1 MIHYNNI
8 INNNNFNDSK
18 LQNYKNILVNS
29 RCRKN
34 LTDNTN
40 DIYVNINNSFK
51 YVNEI
56 ELVNYNITYKNNIIN
71 SKNNIFEIYNNT
83 FKNNDQNMNLVT
95 SPLYFQEIL
104 INKINGGI
112 FKYKL
117 KKRKIIIE
125 NNNKE
130 LGDLIKLIQTYI
142 RNNTNQYETISY
154 NQSYNKIVFD
164 NIYPSYNDN
173 TTSNIYTIDNI
184 GLNFRNIFLINY
196 NNYIN
201 NSKSSSI
208 FEINELFINNDDITY
223 NTRYNIFIN
232 DIYNKFNLFY
242 NKDDNIIELQNVTN
256 IDTTNIFNKLL
267 NNLLIY
273 YLMNSNINNNINN
286 IHDIIN
292 ICDDNGNIINNN
304 QIYQNIDIIKL
315 KNKIEN
321 IEIINND
328 DYYINNKIKN
338 IFITIINNNINNN
351 NIYIYINDIFELTD
365 ITNNILLNI
374 FKLIDINNDIITNN
388 INENDIILFI
398 DKIINKNEIKTYNNI
413 KIKYNINMSLLYRK
427 ILYNSNTLS
436 NYFHEDFNETS
447 NYNFYIFNKINDDIN
462 DITYYNEG
470 YKISYVLG
478 FIKDMIYYAN
488 ISTYSFEN
496 NISPNNIYTNK
507 IYISLNNYY
516 NNYLINYIDNQ
527 YNNNS
532 NITFILDIN
541 NKNNNIIKIKF
552 PYDIHLD
559 ETLHIIFYDKF
570 GNLLDTYN
578 QDYELDLKISF

>member
-1 MIHYNNI
+1 MLYNNV

-40 DIYVNINNSFK
+40 DIYININNSFE

-71 SKNNIFEIYNNT
+71 SKNNIFEIYNNN
-83 FKNNDQNMNLVT
+83 FENNDQNINLVT
-95 SPLYFQEIL
+95 SSSYIQEIL

-112 FKYKL
+112 SKYKL
-117 KKRKIIIE
+117 KKKQIIIE
-125 NNNKE
+125 NNNNE
-130 LGDLIKLIQTYI
+130 LGDLVKLIQRNI
-142 RNNTNQYETISY
+142 RSITGKYETIGY
-154 NQSYNKIVFD
+154 NQTYNKIIFD

-173 TTSNIYTIDNI
+173 DTSNIYTIDNI
-184 GLNFRNIFLINY
+184 GLNFRNIFLTNY
-196 NNYIN
+196 NKYIN
-201 NSKSSSI
+201 NSNSSSI

-223 NTRYNIFIN
+223 NTRYNLFIN

-256 IDTTNIFNKLL
+256 IDTNNIFNKLL

-292 ICDDNGNIINNN
+292 ICDDSGNIINNN

-328 DYYINNKIKN
+328 DDYDIHNKIKN
-338 IFITIINNNINNN
+338 ILITIINNNIDNN
-351 NIYIYINDIFELTD
+351 NIYIYVNNIFELTD
-365 ITNNILLNI
+365 ITNDILLNI
-374 FKLIDINNDIITNN
+374 FKLIDINNDIINNN

-398 DKIINKNEIKTYNNI
+398 DKIIDKNEIKTYNNI

-488 ISTYSFEN
+488 ISNYSFTN

-541 NKNNNIIKIKF
+541 NNNNNIMKIKF
-552 PYDIHLD
+552 PYDIHID